1 MMVVAVVV
9 RERGQVVGGAK
20 RLSSKPRQ
28 QALPPVQVYSQAAVQ
43 EPLLLTPLESMI
55 EFFLPNS
62 RALLPT
68 FRTNCPD
75 GSHFAQMGS
84 NFQNTTTNP

>member
-1 MMVVAVVV
+1 
-9 RERGQVVGGAK
+9 
-20 RLSSKPRQ
+20 
-28 QALPPVQVYSQAAVQ
+28 
-43 EPLLLTPLESMI
+43 MI

-84 NFQNTTTNP
+84 NFAQNTTTNPCSLLSVTIAFR